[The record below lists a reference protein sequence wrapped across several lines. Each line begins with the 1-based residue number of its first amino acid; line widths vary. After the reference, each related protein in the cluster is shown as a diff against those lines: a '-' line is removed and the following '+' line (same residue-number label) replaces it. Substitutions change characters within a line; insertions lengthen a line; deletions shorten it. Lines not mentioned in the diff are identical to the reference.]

1 MPFSPKGPVFA
12 KNERTDAG
20 WNLPLCFLQDSCLF
34 LSAGTLGFGFG
45 YGMILFLKDCRL
57 KIFRAAI
64 AVAALRFGRL
74 CRNHMRFLLLPSG
87 KACRIH

>member
-12 KNERTDAG
+12 KNGRTDAG

-57 KIFRAAI
+57 VTFKVVI
-64 AVAALRFGRL
+64 ATAALRFGRL
-74 CRNHMRFLLLPSG
+74 YRSHMRFLLLPSG
-87 KACRIH
+87 KAYRIH